1 MFLVDWFWG
10 VLGYLGLGHK
20 KANLLFLGLD
30 NAGKT
35 TLLSMLKDERVTAAE
50 PTLHPNTEEL
60 IIDKVHFKTFDLGG
74 HEPARKL
81 WEQYYAAA
89 DGIVYIVD
97 AAERERFPESKAEL
111 DKLLGED
118 HLANVPF
125 VVLGNK
131 IDIETAASE
140 GELRAALGLT
150 ATFGKDASAAD
161 SKDTGMRPIEVFMC
175 SIMSQSGYAEG
186 FQWLSQFL

>member
-1 MFLVDWFWG
+1 MFLVDWFYG
-10 VLGYLGLGHK
+10 ILGFLGLGTK

-35 TLLSMLKDERVTAAE
+35 TLLSMLKDDRVTAAE

-89 DGIVYIVD
+89 DGIVFIVD
-97 AAERERFPESKAEL
+97 AAERERFPESKGALDEL
-111 DKLLGED
+111 LANEE
-118 HLANVPF
+118 LANVPF

-131 IDIETAASE
+131 IDVETAASE

-150 ATFGKDASAAD
+150 ATYGKEVGAET
-161 SKDTGMRPIEVFMC
+161 KETGMRPIEVFMC
-175 SIMSQSGYAEG
+175 SILSQSGYAEG
-186 FQWLSQFL
+186 FQWLAQFL